1 MKMSSERESQDF
13 DILPKK
19 RRVISNNQKVAN
31 LDAEFMQ
38 QKFLGQN
45 INLLKR
51 ERGRKWAAS
60 SRRNFKDS
68 HYEIKCGE
76 SEETKC
82 SWLYLA
88 GNQLW

>member
-31 LDAEFMQ
+31 LDSEFMQ
-38 QKFLGQN
+38 QRFLGQN

-51 ERGRKWAAS
+51 ERGRK
-60 SRRNFKDS
+60 
-68 HYEIKCGE
+68 
-76 SEETKC
+76 
-82 SWLYLA
+82 
-88 GNQLW
+88 